1 MNNFSWGVTGSWGV
15 RGLKLNSGAPIL
27 WILHNTGVGRVIII
41 LVLWYIFLKSSRIF
55 WERSGESALP
65 NPSWKLIDSNWFWL
79 DSFNKNMDCS
89 KVQVYSNPDF
99 SYNSL
104 AEPVISHVFNGI
116 EKSTNIQMEKS
127 AKWEQYTILHMA
139 LILTFWCVNPL

>member
-1 MNNFSWGVTGSWGV
+1 
-15 RGLKLNSGAPIL
+15 
-27 WILHNTGVGRVIII
+27 
-41 LVLWYIFLKSSRIF
+41 
-55 WERSGESALP
+55 
-65 NPSWKLIDSNWFWL
+65 
-79 DSFNKNMDCS
+79 MDCS

-127 AKWEQYTILHMA
+127 AK
-139 LILTFWCVNPL
+139 